1 MVTPFDGVARGQF
14 VLSEL
19 SQDDYKI
26 MNRELNIEQG
36 VDFLWDGPLD
46 SPYVIVLTHG
56 AGQPMDAAF
65 METMATAL
73 SEAGLRVGRFEFPY
87 MARWRTTG
95 KKAGPDRLAVLCE
108 TWRQA
113 VDGID
118 RTRLIVGGKSMGGR
132 IASMIADEISAA
144 GLVCLGYPF
153 HPPGKPEKLRTEH
166 LVNLRTP
173 SLFCQG
179 ERDAFGSRGDV
190 AGYNLSPA
198 IRLEWLGDGDHSFKP
213 CKRSGRNLE
222 QNLTQAATAVSDFIY
237 SLGAS

>member
-1 MVTPFDGVARGQF
+1 
-14 VLSEL
+14 
-19 SQDDYKI
+19 
-26 MNRELNIEQG
+26 
-36 VDFLWDGPLD
+36 
-46 SPYVIVLTHG
+46 
-56 AGQPMDAAF
+56 
-65 METMATAL
+65 
-73 SEAGLRVGRFEFPY
+73 
-87 MARWRTTG
+87 
-95 KKAGPDRLAVLCE
+95 
-108 TWRQA
+108 
-113 VDGID
+113 
-118 RTRLIVGGKSMGGR
+118 MGGR